1 MSEEL
6 LQRDL
11 LKNPEKIGKWDFYN
25 IGATNIKSLI
35 ANQVIKN
42 LAYPKEIDKR
52 KPDGIITYK
61 GDVIAIISNKLPKKL
76 VKDKEI
82 TDWIDVTKALKSK
95 LLIVT
100 DVKTATFWVNAL
112 TGKHIKDEDGK
123 DIKTLFDPSSDKIPK
138 LIENILNSIDETNNQ
153 IIKPELKDPTS
164 LAKSVWQDIWMA
176 SGDDAEN
183 CLYTFVEL
191 FIFKYL
197 SDLGIL
203 TGSYGFNELLKRY
216 EQDEADQVLDYY
228 VRFIRTQIKSKFKE
242 DKVDGTTIIN
252 GSTFINKKGE
262 PVSGYSTVFKKV
274 LEQFRDYEK
283 KYGKF
288 DHIHYE
294 FKSKVFETFLK
305 QSISKKNWGQYFT
318 PLKVVRAV
326 VKMAKSDIKEGMTIG
341 DPACG
346 VGKFLLE
353 VIAENPHKYFKI
365 EKGDVVN
372 KINLIGYDKGFIDKE
387 QKTIIL
393 AKANMLIY
401 LSDLIRENPKYCTE
415 FSQQFNNAF
424 KLQTR
429 TTLGTL
435 VNPETDK
442 YDIILTNP
450 PYVTSGIGTLKD
462 EIKTQGLEYHYT
474 INSSGIEGLFM
485 EWIIKALR
493 PEGKAFI
500 IVPDGILTRTTDKKL
515 REYITNECFV
525 EGIISLPKKTFFTTQ
540 QKTAILIIS
549 KKEDR
554 NDVQTFPVF
563 TYLVSEI
570 GETLDINRFEIETN
584 HLDDGAELFTQFKN
598 SKSSFKPTDKRCKI
612 QPIEK
617 FTSETVW
624 NIDAWWDEKEKIAL
638 GIKEE
643 TDKIKLKDYNTLTAN
658 TIKIIEE
665 QKNILIGLEKLVN
678 EKTQNYKEVKLGDK
692 HLFNLFIGKRVLKK
706 DVRQTTGHIPLYS
719 ANVFKPF
726 AFLSKSNID
735 KFDHNV
741 IMWGIDG
748 DFEFNVLSK
757 NKPFATTDH
766 CGTIQI
772 LSDDINP
779 YFLLYQLGQTKSSY
793 EFDRTYRAS
802 LTNMKTFLVKIPVT
816 KNGSFDV
823 NAQNKIAEIF
833 QKTEETKRII
843 EEQMNFLL
851 KPQIVF

>member
-11 LKNPEKIGKWDFYN
+11 LNKPEKIGKWDFYN

-35 ANQVIKN
+35 VNKVIKN
-42 LAYPKEIDKR
+42 LSYPKPIEKR

-76 VKDKEI
+76 IKDKEVS
-82 TDWIDVTKALKSK
+82 DWIDVTKSLNSK

-100 DVKTATFWVNAL
+100 DVTNSTYWINAL
-112 TGKHIKDEDGK
+112 TGKQIKNEDGK
-123 DIKTLFDPSSDKIPK
+123 DIKTLFDPSSDKLPK
-138 LIENILNSIDETNNQ
+138 LIESILSSIDEKNNQ

-203 TGSYGFNELLKRY
+203 TGNYGFNELLKRY
-216 EQDEADQVLDYY
+216 EQDEAEEVLDYY

-242 DKVDGTTIIN
+242 DKIDGTTIIN

-294 FKSKVFETFLK
+294 FKSKIFETFLK

-318 PLKVVRAV
+318 PLKVVRAI
-326 VKMAKSDIKEGMTIG
+326 VKMAKSDIREGMTIG

-353 VIAENPHKYFKI
+353 VVAENPNKYFKI
-365 EKGDVVN
+365 ENGNVVN

-415 FSQQFNNAF
+415 FSTQFNNAF

-435 VNPETDK
+435 VNPEVSK

-450 PYVTSGIGTLKD
+450 PYVTSGIGTLKN
-462 EIKTQGLEYHYT
+462 EIKAQGLEYHYT
-474 INSSGIEGLFM
+474 VNSSGIEGLFM
-485 EWIIKALR
+485 EWIIKALK
-493 PEGKAFI
+493 PEGKSFI
-500 IVPDGILTRTTDKKL
+500 IVPDGVLTRTTDKKL
-515 REYITNECFV
+515 REYITNECYI
-525 EGIISLPKKTFFTTQ
+525 EGVISLPKKTFFTTQ
-540 QKTAILIIS
+540 QKTAILILS
-549 KKEDR
+549 RKEDK
-554 NDVQTFPVF
+554 NDVQDFPVF

-570 GETLDINRFEIETN
+570 GETLDINRFEIDIN
-584 HLDDGAELFTQFKN
+584 HLDDSAELFSQFKN
-598 SKSSFKPTDKRCKI
+598 AKNSFKTEDKRCKI

-617 FTSETVW
+617 FITESVW

-638 GIKEE
+638 GVKEE
-643 TDKIKLKDYNTLTAN
+643 ADKIKLKDYNTLT
-658 TIKIIEE
+658 TSIIKVIEE
-665 QKNILIGLEKLVN
+665 QKTILIGLEKLVN
-678 EKTQNYKEVKLGDK
+678 TKTQNYIDVKLGDK
-692 HLFNLFIGKRVLKK
+692 KLFDLFIGKRVLKK

-719 ANVFKPF
+719 ANVYKPF
-726 AFLSKSNID
+726 AFLEKSNIN
-735 KFDHNV
+735 KFDYDV
-741 IMWGIDG
+741 IIWGIDG
-748 DFEFNVLSK
+748 DFEFNVLNK
-757 NKPFATTDH
+757 NFPFATTDH

-772 LSDDINP
+772 LNKEINP
-779 YFLLYQLGQTKSSY
+779 YYLLYQLRQTKSNY

-802 LTNMKTFLVKIPVT
+802 LTNMKDFIVKIPINN
-816 KNGSFDV
+816 KGNFDIK
-823 NAQNKIAEIF
+823 AQEKISEIF
-833 QKTEETKRII
+833 RKTEETKKII
-843 EEQMNFLL
+843 EEQMNLL
-851 KPQIVF
+851 IKPQIIF